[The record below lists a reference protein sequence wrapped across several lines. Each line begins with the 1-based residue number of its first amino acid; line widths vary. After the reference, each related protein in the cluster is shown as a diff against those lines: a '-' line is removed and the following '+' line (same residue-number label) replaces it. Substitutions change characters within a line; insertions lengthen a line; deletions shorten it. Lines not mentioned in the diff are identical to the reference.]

1 MSLPKSF
8 ELPEP
13 EDFCRGQLFHGSSG
27 KACFTGWR
35 IKLLPNVDFD
45 EEVKFEEEAVKVAKQ
60 MRLKAPKYLVGG
72 YKVPASHHYND
83 CEENSPRRLATWFR
97 KTIERMGYD
106 VS

>member
-1 MSLPKSF
+1 MSLPKYI

-13 EDFCRGQLFHGSSG
+13 EDFCRWALFHKSG
-27 KACFTGWR
+27 TACFTGWR
-35 IKLLPNVDFD
+35 IKLLPDLDFQ
-45 EEVKFEEEAVKVAKQ
+45 EEVKFEMEAVKVAKQ
-60 MRLKAPKYLVGG
+60 MKLKVPKYLTGG
-72 YKVPASHHYND
+72 YDAPVSHHYND